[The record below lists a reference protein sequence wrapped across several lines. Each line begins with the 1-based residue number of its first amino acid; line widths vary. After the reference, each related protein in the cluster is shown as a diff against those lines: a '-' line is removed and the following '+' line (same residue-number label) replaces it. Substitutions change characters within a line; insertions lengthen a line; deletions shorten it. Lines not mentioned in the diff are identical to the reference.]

1 MSELDRLLEDLP
13 GWISHADNEDKGI
26 LLSTEIARGI
36 LRQLRTLKTIVSVL
50 DLAGLTDKIS

>member
-13 GWISHADNEDKGI
+13 GWISRADNEDKGI

-50 DLAGLTDKIS
+50 DLAGMTDKIS